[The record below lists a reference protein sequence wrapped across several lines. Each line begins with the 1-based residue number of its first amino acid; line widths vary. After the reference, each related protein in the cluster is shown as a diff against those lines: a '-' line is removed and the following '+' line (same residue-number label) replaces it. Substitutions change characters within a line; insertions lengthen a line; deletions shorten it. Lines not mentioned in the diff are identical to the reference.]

1 MNTTKRDLDADLAI
15 CSAATSG
22 PWRIKG
28 VNIIDRRG
36 YPVLRKEPMGQ
47 AYGGGDA
54 TLHIERIDANAV
66 FAIEARTGWPIAI
79 ERAINAEAEV
89 ESLRMQRDSL
99 EATLQHY
106 RGYA

>member
-1 MNTTKRDLDADLAI
+1 MTTTKRDLDADLAI
-15 CSAATSG
+15 CNAATSG

-28 VNIIDRRG
+28 VNIIDGRG
-36 YPVLRKEPMGQ
+36 YPVLRKEPMGR

-54 TLHIERIDANAV
+54 TLHIERIDANAA